1 MDKAA
6 FSRWGSVLFSSTVDG
21 DTRDF
26 QFLWLRLL
34 SGQDIRRRHFGLIYT
49 DFFDLWWPIGF
60 PADTRHGV
68 PEGGLIYIL

>member
-1 MDKAA
+1 MVGFRLENSVCLLAKMWLVRCLSILCWVDKAA

-34 SGQDIRRRHFGLIYT
+34 SAQNIKASPF
-49 DFFDLWWPIGF
+49 
-60 PADTRHGV
+60 
-68 PEGGLIYIL
+68 